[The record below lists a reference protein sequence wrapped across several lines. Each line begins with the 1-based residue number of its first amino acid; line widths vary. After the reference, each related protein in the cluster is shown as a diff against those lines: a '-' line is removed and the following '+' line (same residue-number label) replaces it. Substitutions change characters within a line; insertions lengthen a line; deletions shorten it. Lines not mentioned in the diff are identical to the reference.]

1 LNEACTSVWLTVAF
15 TVERYIAV
23 CHPIRGRVLCT
34 ESRAKK
40 VIAAVYVICF
50 SAAISTAFEWT
61 VVEVTDPVTNK
72 TRMKAKYS
80 DLGDNE
86 TYQTVYYWFTSIT
99 FVSLNYT
106 FLKFHFILMLT
117 LVGWCV
123 KRRRSLPFVKVDS
136 VVWSR
141 AAGPP

>member
-1 LNEACTSVWLTVAF
+1 MAF

-61 VVEVTDPVTNK
+61 VVEVTNSTTNI
-72 TRMKAKYS
+72 TRIQSISS

-86 TYQTVYYWFTSIT
+86 TYRTVYYWFTSIT
-99 FVSLNYT
+99 FVSLT
-106 FLKFHFILMLT
+106 T
-117 LVGWCV
+117 
-123 KRRRSLPFVKVDS
+123 
-136 VVWSR
+136 
-141 AAGPP
+141 